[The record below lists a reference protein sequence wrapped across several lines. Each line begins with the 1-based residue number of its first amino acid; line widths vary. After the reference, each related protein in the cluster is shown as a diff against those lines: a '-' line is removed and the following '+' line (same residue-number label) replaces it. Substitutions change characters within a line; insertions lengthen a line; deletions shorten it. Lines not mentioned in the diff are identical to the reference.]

1 MQLADH
7 PQKFALSFS
16 KESLIKSLV
25 LAEFF
30 LLCTTFN
37 LFDFGG
43 RNLLFISFTLVAG
56 LIIVGINVRN
66 IPSMSG
72 GLVLLLF
79 YLTVSFLFN
88 ITSAKTSSFLY
99 SLFFLFSFWLIYS
112 NFKKGVNQEYYANLL
127 RITLIIYLLVLI
139 VGQLYVT
146 FGFFTY
152 NVGVNAGVIH
162 NPFGTLYESGRSA
175 YRFYSLSTEPSSAA
189 FVVLVLFYS
198 YIKNNP
204 QRESFDRRNIPF
216 WIMLLYM
223 IYFFKSAYGVILFF
237 LLLIV
242 FFRNKENFIPFMI
255 LGTIVVVIVTS
266 LQTSAIDRVSAI
278 IANLDI
284 SNIFSLQKI
293 DYSASFRIVPIFH
306 YINDID
312 LLDPHFYFGHG
323 PGTSSSFLIP
333 LLFGS
338 PVASYEG
345 GFLPQFVYDYGIL
358 IFVFLFLFIKENVV
372 SGFLSFEMA
381 VIVLMMTNANFNTQL
396 FWFVMVSFALNKFY
410 EKNQSGRIR
419 ETSHDMV

>member
-7 PQKFALSFS
+7 PRKFALSFS

-30 LLCTTFN
+30 FLCTTFN

-43 RNLLFISFTLVAG
+43 RNLLFISFTIVAG

-66 IPSMSG
+66 SPSMSG
-72 GLVLLLF
+72 GLLLLF
-79 YLTVSFLFN
+79 FYLIVSFVLN
-88 ITSAKTSSFLY
+88 ITSARISSFLY

-112 NFKKGVNQEYYANLL
+112 FFKRGINQQYYVSLL
-127 RITLIIYLLVLI
+127 KTTLILYLVVLI

-152 NVGVNAGVIH
+152 NAGVNAGVIH
-162 NPFGTLYESGRSA
+162 NPFGTLFEPGRSA

-198 YIKNNP
+198 YLRNNP
-204 QRESFDRRNIPF
+204 QRESFDRKNIPF

-223 IYFFKSAYGVILFF
+223 IYFFKSGYGVILFF
-237 LLLIV
+237 LLLII
-242 FFRNKENFIPFMI
+242 FFRKKENFIPFMI
-255 LGTIVVVIVTS
+255 LGTILIVIVTS

-306 YINDID
+306 YINDIN

-323 PGTSSSFLIP
+323 SGTSSSFLIP

-345 GFLPQFVYDYGIL
+345 GFLPQFVYDYGIFIL
-358 IFVFLFLFIKENVV
+358 VFLGVFIKENVV
-372 SGFLSFEMA
+372 SSFLSFEMG
-381 VIVLMMTNANFNTQL
+381 VIVLMMTNVNFNTQL

-410 EKNQSGRIR
+410 EKNQSARISK
-419 ETSHDMV
+419 TSQDMV

>member
-7 PQKFALSFS
+7 PRKFALSFS

-30 LLCTTFN
+30 FLCTTFN

-43 RNLLFISFTLVAG
+43 RNLLFISFTIVAG

-66 IPSMSG
+66 TPSMSG
-72 GLVLLLF
+72 GLLLLF
-79 YLTVSFLFN
+79 FYLIVSFVFN
-88 ITSAKTSSFLY
+88 ITSARISSFLY

-112 NFKKGVNQEYYANLL
+112 FFKRGINQQYYVSLL
-127 RITLIIYLLVLI
+127 KTTLILYLVVLI

-146 FGFFTY
+146 FGFFSY

-162 NPFGTLYESGRSA
+162 NPFGTLYEPGRSA

-198 YIKNNP
+198 YLRNNP
-204 QRESFDRRNIPF
+204 QRESFDRKNVPF

-223 IYFFKSAYGVILFF
+223 IYFFKSGYGVILFF

-255 LGTIVVVIVTS
+255 LGTILVVIVTS

-323 PGTSSSFLIP
+323 SGTSSSFLIP

-358 IFVFLFLFIKENVV
+358 ILVFLGLFIKENVV
-372 SGFLSFEMA
+372 SSFLSFEMA
-381 VIVLMMTNANFNTQL
+381 VIVLMMTNVNFNTQL

-410 EKNQSGRIR
+410 EKNQSAGISK
-419 ETSHDMV
+419 TSHDMV